1 MFVPTRNEATYLP
14 SLLGDLSELSF
25 PARAVVAD
33 GGSTDAT
40 RRLAREGGAEV
51 IMARRGRAHQMNA
64 GARVLSTRWILFLHA
79 DSRLPA
85 RARECL
91 ARRLSD
97 DREGSPA
104 YFRFAL
110 EGTGWFLRCIE
121 VGQFLRERIGRL
133 PYGDQGLLVRRADFD
148 AVRGFPEIPIL
159 EDVAIFR
166 SLRARGAVQ
175 RLPARLPTS
184 PRRYRDQGRWRV
196 LRANV
201 AVLGLT
207 LAGASPERLARL
219 HPTRGAT
226 PPAGRIALLFAKAP
240 RPGEVK
246 TRLAAGIGARAA
258 ADIYRSMASDAVER
272 LRCPAYDLVVCYD
285 PATAAAEVR
294 AWLGEDVT
302 LMPQVAG
309 DLGHRMRCALDAA
322 LEVASEACVVGTDV
336 PDLTAGLV
344 EEAFEGLSN
353 ADLVIG
359 PAEDG
364 GYYLLALKRPI
375 PELFEGVPWSTAEVL
390 SRTLAAARRLG
401 LEARTLETLRDVD
414 TLDDL

>member
-1 MFVPTRNEATYLP
+1 
-14 SLLGDLSELSF
+14 
-25 PARAVVAD
+25 
-33 GGSTDAT
+33 
-40 RRLAREGGAEV
+40 
-51 IMARRGRAHQMNA
+51 
-64 GARVLSTRWILFLHA
+64 
-79 DSRLPA
+79 
-85 RARECL
+85 
-91 ARRLSD
+91 
-97 DREGSPA
+97 
-104 YFRFAL
+104 
-110 EGTGWFLRCIE
+110 
-121 VGQFLRERIGRL
+121 
-133 PYGDQGLLVRRADFD
+133 
-148 AVRGFPEIPIL
+148 
-159 EDVAIFR
+159 
-166 SLRARGAVQ
+166 
-175 RLPARLPTS
+175 
-184 PRRYRDQGRWRV
+184 
-196 LRANV
+196 
-201 AVLGLT
+201 
-207 LAGASPERLARL
+207 
-219 HPTRGAT
+219 
-226 PPAGRIALLFAKAP
+226 
-240 RPGEVK
+240 
-246 TRLAAGIGARAA
+246 
-258 ADIYRSMASDAVER
+258 MASDAVER